1 MVCLWKFNY
10 LNVRSPTQFIILEN
24 FKKLCDITTKIKFT
38 YRNLFECFNE
48 ELKSIDWSPA
58 TKNNDL
64 HLGFRTFSHLLN
76 KTLDK
81 HAPLKQGIKK
91 DKKIE
96 QKPWVTKRIQTSMKQ
111 RDKLYK
117 EAINEKDS
125 QKKIQK
131 HETESIEAKLWI

>member
-24 FKKLCDITTKIKFT
+24 FKKLCGITTKIKFT

-48 ELKSIDWSPA
+48 ELKTIDWSSA

-64 HLGFRTFSHLLN
+64 DLGFRTFFHLLN

-96 QKPWVTKRIQTSMKQ
+96 QKLWVTKRIQTSMKQ

-117 EAINEKDS
+117 EAINEKDN

-131 HETESIEAKLWI
+131 HETDRKY